1 MQNPG
6 VDAESPAHQRVPRGW
21 GKHKR
26 EDGRY
31 KVSGAD
37 SESEQTRD
45 EHLEVLADHST
56 DGQCCMTGRE
66 GGEVRPKR
74 PTAGKVK
81 PGPPASPKR
90 SRWRAGIT
98 FLW

>member
-1 MQNPG
+1 MSLSLSLLSDRNTNEKM
-6 VDAESPAHQRVPRGW
+6 DDTRYRGRIA
-21 GKHKR
+21 K
-26 EDGRY
+26 
-31 KVSGAD
+31 
-37 SESEQTRD
+37 SEQTRD

-66 GGEVRPKR
+66 SGEVRPKR

-81 PGPPASPKR
+81 PG
-90 SRWRAGIT
+90 IT